1 MDSQR
6 GGDNMTAKERLEACR
21 EAGNRARHKVFL
33 KGGCVEEA
41 NKAYARA
48 FWQKAQETKTE
59 KE

>member
-1 MDSQR
+1 
-6 GGDNMTAKERLEACR
+6 MTAKERLEACR